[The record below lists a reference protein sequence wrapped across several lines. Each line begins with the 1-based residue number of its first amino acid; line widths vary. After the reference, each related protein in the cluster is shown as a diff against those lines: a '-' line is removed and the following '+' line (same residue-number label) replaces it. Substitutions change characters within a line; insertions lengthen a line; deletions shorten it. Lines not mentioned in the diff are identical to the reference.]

1 MANHSNGVVM
11 LAREP
16 ERVVQK
22 SAALIAARSRA
33 GQCETEHGCESGLVT
48 SGDVLTEQPIP
59 PAADFDPPIDPHTAC
74 RLARDLEESVLRAAT
89 ARVLPF
95 EVELR
100 AARIREALASGSMQ
114 QRDVFLARIAAISE
128 AGVPFL
134 SKTTWLDRPSPVWPD
149 GFVESF
155 DRAVIES
162 RLATVDP
169 PELDR
174 VGFVLEAG
182 VHAAITRMVVA
193 AVMKGIVKP
202 GRLASELVGI
212 TDALPLGASAEWRDR
227 RGAMIGEIAL
237 VQGGQWQAEPSAW
250 AWPVDSWREAA
261 RPGARRLHWTGPG
274 ETAPFPANAWIV
286 TRAVYLKSAAL
297 VFGVRVENGVP
308 IGRFGPVPVEQPWL
322 WWFRVAAVLTPAVR
336 DASDLPVE
344 VPTVWLD
351 R

>member
-1 MANHSNGVVM
+1 VANHSNGVVM

-22 SAALIAARSRA
+22 SATLIAARSRA

-48 SGDVLTEQPIP
+48 SGDVLTEQPLP
-59 PAADFDPPIDPHTAC
+59 PTADFDPPIDPPTAC
-74 RLARDLEESVLRAAT
+74 RLARDLEESAPPVAT
-89 ARVLPF
+89 AWGFPF

-100 AARIREALASGSMQ
+100 AARIRESLASGAWQ
-114 QRDVFLARIAAISE
+114 QRDLFLARINTITES
-128 AGVPFL
+128 GVPFF
-134 SKTTWLDRPSPVWPD
+134 SKTTWLDQPSPVWPD
-149 GFVESF
+149 GFIESF
-155 DRAVIES
+155 DRAAVET
-162 RLATVDP
+162 RLAPVDP

-174 VGFVLEAG
+174 VEFVLEAG

-212 TDALPLGASAEWRDR
+212 TDALPLGASAGWRDR
-227 RGAMIGEIAL
+227 RGEVIGEVAL
-237 VQGGQWQAEPSAW
+237 VQDGQWQAAPSAW
-250 AWPVDSWREAA
+250 PWPVDSWREAA
-261 RPGARRLHWTGPG
+261 RPGARQLRWTGSDP
-274 ETAPFPANAWIV
+274 TAPFPANTWIV
-286 TRAVYLKSAAL
+286 TRAVYLKTAAL

-336 DASDLPVE
+336 DASDLPVV